1 MVAWLNVANGGIGFD
16 ELIDTDKDK
25 VPDTPFHMVLAT
37 AESVR
42 LDPAATEAELHEQ
55 ITILQKIHG

>member
-16 ELIDTDKDK
+16 ELIDTDKDNI
-25 VPDTPFHMVLAT
+25 PDTPFHVILAK

-42 LDPAATEAELHEQ
+42 LDPNATESELHAQ